1 MAEGGESS
9 GSSAEWDSMRETMME
24 VLGSI
29 PAFKALLA
37 LEWEVARVQVR
48 ALEMA
53 GQANEDL
60 EVSL

>member
-37 LEWEVARVQVR
+37 PAEGGVGGCSSTSEG
-48 ALEMA
+48 A
-53 GQANEDL
+53 GNGRTSE
-60 EVSL
+60 